1 MQHSMAIAVSHRR
14 KIRLRVILLICLVM
28 QAGLAAAATSI
39 LFVGNSFTF
48 AWGSPVRFYR
58 SDTVT
63 DLNHQGVG
71 GVPALFK
78 SFTVQA
84 GLDWDV
90 YLEMQPGVGIDW
102 HYDNKLVVLGQRAWD
117 RVALLGFS
125 TMDPKKPGDPTTLIQ
140 SAKAMAEFLQS
151 RNPKADVHLEAT
163 FPRADQVYDPKGA
176 WYGKTVEDMARDVR
190 AGNDK
195 AAASHPAI
203 KGVIPVGEAWI
214 RAIQTGVADRNPYD
228 GVDAGKVNLWTYDH
242 YHASMYGYYLKA
254 LVMFGYFTGRD
265 PRSLG
270 ENECSGFELGFSQ
283 AQITALQQV
292 AYDQLASSGTVA
304 AMPFVLP
311 RKEAQQRCSR
321 GR

>member
-1 MQHSMAIAVSHRR
+1 MRPTSRPTLRA
-14 KIRLRVILLICLVM
+14 RLRLTLLRGLLLL
-28 QAGLAAAATSI
+28 AGALAAGVATAATSI

-58 SDTVT
+58 AHTVT
-63 DLNHQGVG
+63 DLNNQGTG

-78 SFTVQA
+78 SFTLQA

-90 YLEMQPGVGIDW
+90 SLEMQPGVGIDW
-102 HYDNKLVVLGQRAWD
+102 HYENKLATLGQKPWD
-117 RVALLGFS
+117 KVALLGFS
-125 TMDPKKPGDPTTLIQ
+125 TMDPKNPGNPALLVE
-140 SAKAMAEFLQS
+140 SAKQMAAFLQS
-151 RNPKADVHLEAT
+151 RNPAVDVRLEAT
-163 FPRADQVYDPKGA
+163 FPRADQVYDAKGA
-176 WYGKTVEDMARDVR
+176 WYGKTLEDMARDVR
-190 AGNDK
+190 AGNDL

-203 KGVIPVGEAWI
+203 KGVIPIGETWI

-228 GVDAGKVNLWTYDH
+228 GIDAGKLNLWTYDH

-283 AQITALQQV
+283 AQVSALQQV
-292 AYDQLASSGTVA
+292 AFDQLASTGAVKA
-304 AMPFVLP
+304 APFVLP
-311 RKEAQQRCSR
+311 KKEPQQRCSR
-321 GR
+321 